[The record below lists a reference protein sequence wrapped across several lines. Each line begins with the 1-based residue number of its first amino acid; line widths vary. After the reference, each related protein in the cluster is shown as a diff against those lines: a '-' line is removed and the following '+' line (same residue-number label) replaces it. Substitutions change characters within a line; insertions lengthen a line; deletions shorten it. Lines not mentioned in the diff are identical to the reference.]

1 MANPL
6 DPRRLLKQISN
17 RLLRAFFARHGVLE
31 DLAWEQLP
39 ETRVEPVF
47 VAWQALP
54 DGKRK
59 EIQVAL
65 EDIHNLADGRGLKI
79 FAEEIQRT
87 CPQLV
92 SEFAALEGRL
102 DRAVWAYLQL
112 PEAFEQA
119 ALFARADALA
129 NGRYW
134 VKRNG
139 LPRGPVPVDGHI
151 LRALQEELRDHYWPA
166 ELRGKHCRV
175 EQYDRANG
183 AQYFFAYLDDWPDK
197 QLVFADNGEM
207 VPRSERFAF
216 SNLFVFNPHEGSLE
230 LVAKGGAAVQLPLQ
244 QAFCRSALG
253 LDVGPADPLRPA
265 YQLDVLLKPG
275 FRFVTDP
282 ADRVAH
288 VFLRRIRV
296 RPLVYPGHF
305 EHLEV
310 KFHERTDLPDVL
322 EAVQEGLA
330 RLRANLSQVQ
340 PRQASFQV
348 VFLPDA
354 QHRAKQM
361 TFSVAVPNT
370 CNLKSKPDELRLV
383 GERCLKLW
391 GIAND

>member
-1 MANPL
+1 MASPF

-17 RLLRAFFARHGVLE
+17 RLLRAFFTRHGVLE

-197 QLVFADNGEM
+197 QLVFADNGELF
-207 VPRSERFAF
+207 PRSERFAF
-216 SNLFVFNPHEGSLE
+216 SNLFVFDPDDGSLE
-230 LVAKGGAAVQLPLQ
+230 LVAKGGAAVHLPLQ
-244 QAFCRSALG
+244 QAFCRAVLG

-265 YQLDVLLKPG
+265 YRLDVLLEPG
-275 FRFVTDP
+275 FRFVSDP

-288 VFLRRIRV
+288 IFLRRIRV
-296 RPLVYPGHF
+296 GPLFDPGHF
-305 EHLEV
+305 EYLEE
-310 KFHERTDLPDVL
+310 KFLARTDLPDVL
-322 EAVQEGLA
+322 GALREGVACFGL
-330 RLRANLSQVQ
+330 NLSQIR
-340 PRQASFQV
+340 PLQASFQV
-348 VFLPDA
+348 LFLPEA

-361 TFSVAVPNT
+361 TFSVGIPNS
-370 CNLKSKPDELRLV
+370 CNLKSKPDELRVV

-391 GIAND
+391 GVADG